1 MRGVALAAALALGG
15 CSFFAVKKA
24 PEKPWAERPQCSTEL
39 PEIKRDFITAGIV
52 AAAGLT
58 LVVAGAATAEEAD
71 DTPGVPGDGG
81 KEMNALMLLGAITLV
96 AVAPPF
102 AASGFYG
109 RHHTEACRD
118 AQAKYDKGQR

>member
-39 PEIKRDFITAGIV
+39 PEIKKDFLGAGIA
-52 AAAGLT
+52 AAAGLG
-58 LVVAGAATAEEAD
+58 LVVAGAATAEDSD
-71 DTPGVPGDGG
+71 DPVGGDDA
-81 KEMNALMLLGAITLV
+81 KQMNTLMLLGAITLV

-118 AQAKYDKGQR
+118 AQARYDKGAR